1 MEKTSKVKK
10 MVAMAAM
17 FASFAFGYFIGHPA
31 QTQAMAI
38 DKPESVVAVED
49 TEVPTGNLETEAEEE
64 AVVSEEVVD
73 ETSSEEIAVE
83 RTSRVAYVPTAPIAI
98 EIPEVSGEIV
108 DAIVS
113 TPETKEDDN
122 NTESKGEDDKS
133 ASEDSGNND
142 QSTEEP
148 KDTSDDKTD
157 DSNSEDNSSDNQDQS
172 TEDSKDTSDNDKT
185 DSDTTTEDNSSD
197 NQGEVVTPPATDEV
211 VEPTPVGEVYYK
223 TSEIFDG
230 KNPVRIITE
239 GFQDFSDGTTVR
251 VSTVS
256 CFVDYYEYTGEA
268 RPEENVPTEETVEMI
283 ENTEETSVVVE
294 GSLDNAEVEVE
305 TEVTTEMTTE

>member
-1 MEKTSKVKK
+1 
-10 MVAMAAM
+10 MAAM
-17 FASFAFGYFIGHPA
+17 FASFAFGYFIGNPV

-157 DSNSEDNSSDNQDQS
+157 DNQDQS
-172 TEDSKDTSDNDKT
+172 TEEPKDTSDDKT
-185 DSDTTTEDNSSD
+185 DDTTTEDNTSD
-197 NQGEVVTPPATDEV
+197 NKGEVVTPPTTDEV
-211 VEPTPVGEVYYK
+211 VESTPVGEVYYK